1 MCQCG
6 KLYWTREGLA
16 KHYKARCSRAS
27 ILPKIE
33 GMTPVDVSK
42 VPAEDVT
49 MSLLPATPDDE
60 EGEDPRPDEQP
71 RPSEEVGPLTA
82 NLTRQE
88 FYDTMGYALM
98 EHRRFQTKQ
107 RQFQDQMMVA
117 LVWVVCWLLV
127 VGCST
132 IKGKLASQGLF
143 ISGSWTLT
151 TQRSCS
157 RLLVL
162 CTSNPGNGR
171 RRTPGTVAVEYY
183 VFKTTM

>member
-1 MCQCG
+1 
-6 KLYWTREGLA
+6 
-16 KHYKARCSRAS
+16 
-27 ILPKIE
+27 
-33 GMTPVDVSK
+33 
-42 VPAEDVT
+42 

-117 LVWVVCWLLV
+117 LADIKSAQNNPPPPPAQIDPPPPANIDHPPPAHIDPPQPAQIDPPQNEPPPQFGTPQDNLQQIDSEDDPPLTRKRVRVPVPVLV
-127 VGCST
+127 EDT
-132 IKGKLASQGLF
+132 F
-143 ISGSWTLT
+143 IPLPT
-151 TQRSCS
+151 
-157 RLLVL
+157 
-162 CTSNPGNGR
+162 
-171 RRTPGTVAVEYY
+171 
-183 VFKTTM
+183 